1 MGASSAWE
9 ASTPYGISVV
19 IIHLSGKIVKEEFQM
34 LIHYIVWARNQK
46 LSTQKM
52 ELIWNSMGGPKI
64 S

>member
-34 LIHYIVWARNQK
+34 LIHYIV
-46 LSTQKM
+46 
-52 ELIWNSMGGPKI
+52 
-64 S
+64 